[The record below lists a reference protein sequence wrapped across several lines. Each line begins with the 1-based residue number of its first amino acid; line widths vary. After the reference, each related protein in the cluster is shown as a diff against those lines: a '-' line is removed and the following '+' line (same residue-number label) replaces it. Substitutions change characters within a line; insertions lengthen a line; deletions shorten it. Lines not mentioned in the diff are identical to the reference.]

1 MTTRLSDLPEHESF
15 LAKLNSVATLN
26 ARDAAALLHLPVTV
40 RAFDRDEDIVREH
53 ERPTSSTLL
62 LDGLICRYKI
72 VPDGKRQI
80 TAFHIPGDIPD
91 LQSLHLRT
99 MDHSIGAIRPVRV
112 AMIAHEPLRDV
123 IYGSPTLCHVLWRDT
138 LVDAA
143 IHREWMM
150 GIGRLSAHSR
160 IAHLLCEL
168 LVKYRAAKLAE
179 DHQFPLLITQI
190 DIADALGL
198 TSVHV
203 NRVLQDLRGQGLVE
217 LDRSRAK
224 ILNWDRFRELA
235 AFDPTYLHIHAG
247 HAA

>member
-1 MTTRLSDLPEHESF
+1 MTTRLSDIPEHAS
-15 LAKLNSVATLN
+15 LIAKLNSVATLEP
-26 ARDAAALLHLPVTV
+26 RDAAALLRLPVKV
-40 RAFDRDEDIVREH
+40 RDFQRDDDIVREH
-53 ERPTSSTLL
+53 ERPSSSTLL
-62 LDGLICRYKI
+62 LQGLITRYKT

-80 TAFHIPGDIPD
+80 MAFHVPGDIPD

-99 MDHSIGAIRPVRV
+99 MDHSIGALRPARV
-112 AMIAHEPLRDV
+112 AMIDHEPLREV
-123 IYGSPTLCHVLWRDT
+123 IYGSPTLCHILWRDT

-168 LVKYRAAKLAE
+168 LVKYRAAKLA
-179 DHQFPLLITQI
+179 DGYQFPLMITQV

-203 NRVLQDLRGQGLVE
+203 NRVLQDLRREGFVE
-217 LDRSRAK
+217 LDRSQAK
-224 ILNWDRFRELA
+224 ILDWERFRELA
-235 AFDPTYLHIHAG
+235 AFDPTYLHVRASL
-247 HAA
+247 AT